1 VSKLLS
7 FDKDTVLVKF
17 FNMIKVEHLY
27 KSFKLDS
34 KRQKMLGTKEKELS
48 ALSDI
53 SFRAE
58 AGKVLLLLGTKNAGK
73 STLLHIL
80 GAAAEPDSGTV
91 HVLGMNVAT
100 QQAEI
105 RRQVG
110 YLSSG
115 QPFFNYLSVTE
126 QLEYAA
132 RIGGL
137 APANL
142 RGSLPALLEK
152 WQLAAIAKRKIATLS
167 ETERLHLGIAQAMV
181 HQPRLLLLDEPT
193 LGLDVFTAQPI
204 IDLVNDAKN
213 NGIGVVFATNSLSKA
228 ELLGDEL
235 LILHKGKLLHQSFML
250 DFKQQDTT
258 SSAAEFLRIIVESK
272 E

>member
-1 VSKLLS
+1 
-7 FDKDTVLVKF
+7 
-17 FNMIKVEHLY
+17 MIKVEHLY

-34 KRQKMLGTKEKELS
+34 QRQKMLGIKEKELL

-53 SFRAE
+53 SFSAD

-80 GAAAEPDSGTV
+80 GGAAQPDKGTV
-91 HVLGMNVAT
+91 HILGMDLAT
-100 QQAEI
+100 KSAEI
-105 RRQVG
+105 RRLVG

-132 RIGGL
+132 RAKGL
-137 APANL
+137 APALL
-142 RGSLPALLEK
+142 RDSLPNLLEN
-152 WQLAAIAKRKIATLS
+152 WQLATVAKRKVATLS
-167 ETERLHLGIAQAMV
+167 ETERLHLGIAQALV

-193 LGLDVFTAQPI
+193 LGLDIFTAQPI
-204 IDLVNDAKN
+204 INLVNYAKS
-213 NGIGVVFATNSLSKA
+213 NGIGVVFGTNNISKA

-235 LILHKGKLLHQSFML
+235 LILHKGQVLHQSSMV
-250 DFKQQDTT
+250 DFKENLATG
-258 SSAAEFLRIIVESK
+258 SPAAEFLRIIVESK